1 MKEMLIYRQSRAI
14 TTSIRR
20 NWEKDVVDQAGR
32 VGFNEYVTSAHGR
45 PIVPASQEKER
56 KSI

>member
-1 MKEMLIYRQSRAI
+1 M